1 MSKLHTIIFLNC
13 GLLLAGSAFAA
24 PEDNVRPYAS
34 YSVTRDS
41 NLFRLQDNPESEV
54 LKRLEA
60 GIDIDLPVS
69 RQHLLARANV
79 SNTRFNRFSDLDYDG
94 RDLLGQWKW
103 QLGNLWSGDLGYS
116 NAHTLASFADIQQR
130 LQNVRTQERAF
141 ADAAYRLHP
150 DWRVSAAASRFDLTN
165 SAATQN
171 YLDRTEDA
179 AELGLQY
186 ISPTSSTVG
195 LQLKRIDGNLPNRE
209 LISSIL
215 YDNSYRQTE
224 LNATANWAFSGNSR
238 FTGRLGYARRKHE
251 QVAERDFSGIAG
263 RLGMS
268 WLMAGKTTLD
278 AAIWREIG
286 AVEGG
291 TSSYVLSSGASLAP
305 SWAASSKLT
314 VQGFIRY
321 QKNDYQGDPRFIN
334 FQLRKDAVSTLAVGA
349 FYAPWRSTQLGL
361 NFQTDRRDSNVA
373 QADYRA
379 NSVTASVRVEF

>member
-1 MSKLHTIIFLNC
+1 MSKLQTVILLNC
-13 GLLLAGSAFAA
+13 GLLLAGSALAA
-24 PEDNVRPYAS
+24 PEDAIRPYAS

-41 NLFRLQDNPESEV
+41 NLFRLQDNPESDV

-60 GIDIDLPVS
+60 GVDIDLPIS

-79 SNTRFNRFSDLDYDG
+79 SNTRFNRFSDLGYDG
-94 RDLLGQWKW
+94 RDLLGQWNW

-116 NAHTLASFADIQQR
+116 NTRTLASFADIQQR
-130 LQNVRTQERAF
+130 LQNVRTQQRAF
-141 ADAAYRLHP
+141 ADASYRLHP
-150 DWRVSAAASRFDLTN
+150 DWRVSAGTSRYDLTN
-165 SAATQN
+165 SAGSQN

-238 FTGRLGYARRKHE
+238 FTGRLGYTRRKHA

-263 RLGMS
+263 RLGMN
-268 WLMAGKTTLD
+268 WVMAGKTTVD
-278 AAIWREIG
+278 AAVWREVG

-291 TSSYVLSSGASLAP
+291 SSSYVLSSGASLAP
-305 SWAASSKLT
+305 SWAATSKLT
-314 VQGFIRY
+314 VQGRISY
-321 QKNDYQGDPRFIN
+321 QKYDYQGDPRFIN
-334 FQLRKDAVSTLAVGA
+334 VQLRKDTVRTLAVGA
-349 FYAPWRSTQLGL
+349 FYAPWRSTRLGL
-361 NFQTDRRDSNVA
+361 NFQTDRRDSNTA